1 MTHSFG
7 RWCQRTLPLISYHSI
22 TFLFNLYIPL
32 KMSYL
37 SHDTLMLLSLSKSGA
52 RLGKFYMNP
61 ACLNSQL
68 CLPTNEFFEH
78 VDVLG
83 LVDGVGESL
92 KPFFNQIERGRH
104 VTTTYAIQYYLSL
117 GARLGM
123 TISRVNRVTHPVPL
137 LLGWVWDKLI
147 GYGTGMGKL
156 CKTRIGFGRV
166 WVCSYPPRLGIRIT
180 NLPLNIIKYPKSPL
194 YI

>member
-7 RWCQRTLPLISYHSI
+7 RWCQCTLPLISYHSI

-61 ACLNSQL
+61 TCLNSQL

-123 TISRVNRVTHPVPL
+123 AISRVNRVTRPAP
-137 LLGWVWDKLI
+137 I
-147 GYGTGMGKL
+147 RTGMGKL
-156 CKTRIGFGRV
+156 CKTRIRFGRV
-166 WVCSYPPRLGIRIT
+166 WVCSYPPLLCIRIT